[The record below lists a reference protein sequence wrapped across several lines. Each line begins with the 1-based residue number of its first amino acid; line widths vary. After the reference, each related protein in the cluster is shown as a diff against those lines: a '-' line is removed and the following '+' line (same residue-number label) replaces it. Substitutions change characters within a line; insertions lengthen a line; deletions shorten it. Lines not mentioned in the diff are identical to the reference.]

1 MLTMPRA
8 VMINRGGA
16 GLDNG
21 RAAAEAVGLPTLGED
36 PADLVLTDA
45 GNAMIGFGFKQS
57 NANLIDKQCCSRS
70 FLDDVNVE
78 VVNPATRIELVAPN
92 FAHHTERAADALK
105 IARADLLAAVV
116 PSRVG
121 PQLSVYDD
129 DGNLTTFISP
139 VEPHNPTRV
148 DRKMFDLL
156 AKRNIAL
163 GGNDAKAKPPV
174 ATGFTITVSNVART
188 AEFYR
193 TTLGLTTL
201 SSGQRTR
208 RFDAGPIVL
217 TAQVEPHI
225 GLVKS
230 LRGRNL
236 LRDQLIFYTPDI
248 RAEVDNLEGRG
259 VVFPLGIEESISA
272 GAVAYFQ
279 DPDGHNLWLWQPPDP
294 ATPGLR
300 INYFPT
306 LDRILAEHP

>member
-1 MLTMPRA
+1 MLTTPRA

-21 RAAAEAVGLPTLGED
+21 RAAAQAVGLPTMGED

-57 NANLIDKQCCSRS
+57 EANLVDKQCCSRS

-78 VVNPATRIELVAPN
+78 VVNPATQIELVAPN
-92 FAHHTERAADALK
+92 FAHYTERAGDALK
-105 IARADLLAAVV
+105 IDAVDLSAAVV
-116 PSRVG
+116 TSRVG
-121 PQLSVYDD
+121 PRLSVYDD
-129 DGNLTTFISP
+129 DGNLTTFISAVAP
-139 VEPHNPTRV
+139 RKPTRV
-148 DRKMFDLL
+148 DHKFLDLL
-156 AKRNIAL
+156 ARRDIAL
-163 GGNDAKAKPPV
+163 GGNDAEAKSPV
-174 ATGFTITVSNVART
+174 ATGFTMTVSNMVRT
-188 AEFYR
+188 NRFYR
-193 TTLGLTTL
+193 EILGLTTL
-201 SSGQRTR
+201 SAGQRTR
-208 RFDAGPIVL
+208 RFDAGPIIITVQ
-217 TAQVEPHI
+217 AEPHI
-225 GLVKS
+225 GMVKS
-230 LRGRNL
+230 MRGRNL

-248 RAEVDNLEGRG
+248 QAEVDNLQGLG